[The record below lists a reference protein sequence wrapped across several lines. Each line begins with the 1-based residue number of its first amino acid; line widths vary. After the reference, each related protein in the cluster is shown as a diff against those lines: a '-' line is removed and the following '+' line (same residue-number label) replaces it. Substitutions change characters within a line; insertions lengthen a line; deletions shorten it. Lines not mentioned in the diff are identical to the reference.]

1 VIVVARGGRIFGW
14 IAVIV
19 VVLLAFGAGWVVA
32 RTAMGEAMDPATLP
46 AVERAFVERMNG
58 AALVGRFTIAGREDR
73 ATADRYDIYSV
84 DKVGE
89 DQWRFNARIGETGLT
104 LPIVVRMKFVDDT
117 PVIVMT
123 DTTIPGMG
131 TFTARVF
138 FHGDQYAGTWS
149 HVGSA
154 GGHMY
159 GRIETGGAQK

>member
-1 VIVVARGGRIFGW
+1 MAGRTSLIRTVGILVLLVVAFG
-14 IAVIV
+14 I
-19 VVLLAFGAGWVVA
+19 GWVVA
-32 RTAMGEAMDPATLP
+32 RTGMGEAMDPAMLP

-58 AALVGRFTIAGREDR
+58 AALVGRFTITGREDR
-73 ATADRYDIYSV
+73 ATADRYDIYSL

-89 DQWRFNARIGETGLT
+89 DQWRFNAKIGETGLT
-104 LPIVVRMKFVDDT
+104 LPIVVRMTFVDDT
-117 PVIVMT
+117 PIIVMT

-149 HVGSA
+149 HVGSG

-159 GRIETGGAQK
+159 GRIERGAAQK